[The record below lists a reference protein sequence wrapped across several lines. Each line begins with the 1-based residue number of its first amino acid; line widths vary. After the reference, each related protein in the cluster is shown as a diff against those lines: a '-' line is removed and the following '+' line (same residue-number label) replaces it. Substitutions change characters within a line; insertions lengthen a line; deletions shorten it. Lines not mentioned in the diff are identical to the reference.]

1 MQLTDLQAVVIILV
15 TALATIITRFVP
27 FVLFPEGKEYPKII
41 TYLSKVLPPAMM
53 GLLVIYCLKNVSVFS
68 QSHAIPEILSIAA
81 VAILHL
87 WKRNILF
94 SIAVGTVLYML
105 MVQVIF

>member
-53 GLLVIYCLKNVSVFS
+53 GLLVVVNFATQLLIDLVFS
-68 QSHAIPEILSIAA
+68 FFTKYFNIESTVRLTPLVSAIGMI
-81 VAILHL
+81 
-87 WKRNILF
+87 
-94 SIAVGTVLYML
+94 
-105 MVQVIF
+105 